1 LVRASLYMQVKQG
14 RGDAFVEA
22 WRGIAE
28 EVRRAD
34 GNVRQA
40 LTRDPEDPDSFV
52 VTSDWQSREAFGAF
66 ERSPEQDE
74 LTAPL
79 RELRESARM
88 TVHELV
94 THIEGGGA
102 A

>member
-1 LVRASLYMQVKQG
+1 MVRATLYMKVKDG
-14 RGDAFVEA
+14 RGEDFERA
-22 WRGIAE
+22 WREIAE
-28 EVRRAD
+28 EVRKAP
-34 GNVRQA
+34 GNLRQA
-40 LTRDPEDPDSFV
+40 LSRDPDDPDSFV
-52 VTSDWQSREAFGAF
+52 VTSDWDDREAFGSF

-94 THIEGGGA
+94 THIEGGAG
-102 A
+102 